1 MSAGDFPARSDAQP
15 GSERSVVTLSDYL
28 FTPVKQD
35 GILALSRGRH
45 QHVART
51 ILLAHAATADTEVG
65 GEAER
70 QLNHEF
76 ALRDLLDGAWALKPH
91 TSVRRH
97 AGVALV
103 YDDLDATPLSLLP
116 PGPQPVA
123 RLLSIAVGAASA
135 LRSLHE
141 TGLVHQAIMPSNLFV
156 DDTGHCRIGGFG
168 LATRQ
173 QCEIAD
179 TLPPHLHLAGEAPAY
194 MSPEH
199 TGRTRHVRDARSDLY
214 SLGVTLYKLATGHL
228 PFVARVPGDLSEWAH
243 CHIASE
249 PVPPHVQAAAV
260 PEALSLLI
268 LKLLAKRPARRYQSA
283 AGLEADLRRCR
294 TLWDTLGRIDPF
306 ELGTHDQPAEL
317 ELPGRLYAREAELAM
332 LQNAFDYVAMS
343 GNHALAVVTGTSGI
357 GKSALLETFLQGL
370 RQRPACCA
378 AGKGDQFR
386 REVPY
391 TALAEAFQGLVLEIL
406 GQPDAA
412 VRDWQQQVSQA
423 LGPYGQLAVNM
434 IPALELLAGKL
445 PPVATSTGPEA
456 QEHFHMAMHNLV
468 NAFARYDRPLVLLV
482 DDLQWL
488 DAPSLSLL
496 EHLLANPS
504 PLPLLLVASSREAT
518 AELGL
523 QVPPGTPEPTHA
535 RLRRKAAR
543 VYEVALAELDV
554 NAITTL
560 VADTLRA
567 RRRDLQG
574 LAALIHAKTLG
585 NPFFVGQFLKTMV
598 DDRLIVRRPDDANWH
613 FDLEGIRRRDYTDN
627 VAGMVLRR
635 LERLPAR
642 TRTLLGGMA
651 CLGRHSDIALLCA
664 IYGIDGRALHAV
676 LAPAH
681 AIDAVHQEEQRYA
694 FFHDRVQ
701 EAAHGLLSPAERKR
715 IYLSAGRLLARAAQA
730 DDRDEP
736 LFHATELFAQAAE
749 LVADAGEA
757 IDVARLSLQAARR
770 AKRAIAYASAVTYL
784 DSGLSF
790 LRAAAAS
797 GSEVPAPLMFA
808 LMQEQA
814 ECEFL
819 LGNLARALDLA
830 LRLLAMPATAPQRAA
845 IHQLKTEIHT
855 RRSENALAVETAVA
869 GLQAFGIR
877 LAAHPPA
884 SACDTAYLDIRARL
898 AGSALEALLDL
909 PPMSN
914 PDIEAAMA
922 LLAALSAPAS
932 FTDEHLFFLH
942 LCEMLRLTLEH
953 GMTGASTAALSWF
966 GVLVGHRFE
975 DYQEGFRY
983 GHLARELV
991 SRHSYLAYEAKTLLP
1006 LDQLSVWTHP
1016 LSFSIDCARAGF
1028 SAGVANGDITTAC
1041 FECCH
1046 QVANLL
1052 TRGDT
1057 LDEVLAEV
1065 QRGLDFVRRAGFQ
1078 DVEEILLLQQHFV
1091 DGLRQPHFP
1100 LRPAAPAL
1108 LDDLGPSRTSR
1119 ERMST
1124 LDFWHWIY
1132 LATTR
1137 YMAGNYDAAAAC
1149 QQRAA
1154 ALAWSAPGH
1163 IHLLDFHL
1171 YSALT
1176 LAATARPGALQYT
1189 AQRERLMAHSQKIDG
1204 WAAANPATFADK
1216 SLLVQAEIA
1225 RLDGDTLAALSL
1237 FEKAIW
1243 RADEQGFIQ
1252 YSALAHELAARLCAG
1267 SSFQTAAQAHARA
1280 ARDAYR
1286 RWGATGKVAQLESM
1300 HAGLAD
1306 SSPQKAYALAG
1317 SPQIRDVES
1326 VIRSARA
1333 LTEEIHLDKLVDTLM
1348 TIALEH
1354 AAAQRGLLI
1363 RLHGR
1368 TPIIEARAHTTS
1380 SGILVE
1386 LAQDAPGADDL
1397 PISMLNTVVR
1407 TGQRIIV
1414 DDASGPNPFAIDS
1427 YFHQQAHGSAMCIPM
1442 LKRNEL
1448 IGVLYLEN
1456 RLIRDSFTVAHTRV
1470 LELLAAQAAIS
1481 LETARLYDALL
1492 AENARRE
1499 RVERAM
1505 RASEA
1510 SLVMGERMSHT
1521 GSWRWDLRQN
1531 VFTCSEELCRIFE
1544 FDAAQSVFLL
1554 EDFAA
1559 RIHPDDRAVVLEMV
1573 DLHVAEERPIRVEY
1587 RIVRSDGEIRY
1598 LASIGKPLSVD
1609 GDALDYVGTVTD
1621 VTMRRQAEDALRNAQ
1636 ADLARVA
1643 RATTVG
1649 QLTASIAHEINQPL
1663 MSIVS
1668 NAGASL
1674 RWLDRAAPEI
1684 GNAREGLVAI
1694 ASEGQRAGDMIRSL
1708 QALTRNAAPVLAAID
1723 MHEAIRHILAIARS
1737 EIERRQVSLQLAMDA
1752 PSSQVFG
1759 DGVQIQQ
1766 VLLNLVINAVEA
1778 MSEVTDR
1785 LRMLRVATDIVEGV
1799 YLQVSVED
1807 TGTGMSN
1814 DAIKHAFEPFYTTKI
1829 NGMGMGLAICRS
1841 IVEAH
1846 NGRLYAAPRL
1856 PHGCV
1861 FAFVIPLCM
1870 PKPAADQGTASEARR
1885 RCQPPE
1891 DG

>member
-1 MSAGDFPARSDAQP
+1 M
-15 GSERSVVTLSDYL
+15 
-28 FTPVKQD
+28 
-35 GILALSRGRH
+35 
-45 QHVART
+45 
-51 ILLAHAATADTEVG
+51 
-65 GEAER
+65 
-70 QLNHEF
+70 
-76 ALRDLLDGAWALKPH
+76 
-91 TSVRRH
+91 
-97 AGVALV
+97 
-103 YDDLDATPLSLLP
+103 
-116 PGPQPVA
+116 
-123 RLLSIAVGAASA
+123 
-135 LRSLHE
+135 
-141 TGLVHQAIMPSNLFV
+141 
-156 DDTGHCRIGGFG
+156 
-168 LATRQ
+168 
-173 QCEIAD
+173 
-179 TLPPHLHLAGEAPAY
+179 
-194 MSPEH
+194 
-199 TGRTRHVRDARSDLY
+199 
-214 SLGVTLYKLATGHL
+214 
-228 PFVARVPGDLSEWAH
+228 
-243 CHIASE
+243 
-249 PVPPHVQAAAV
+249 
-260 PEALSLLI
+260 
-268 LKLLAKRPARRYQSA
+268 
-283 AGLEADLRRCR
+283 
-294 TLWDTLGRIDPF
+294 
-306 ELGTHDQPAEL
+306 
-317 ELPGRLYAREAELAM
+317 
-332 LQNAFDYVAMS
+332 
-343 GNHALAVVTGTSGI
+343 
-357 GKSALLETFLQGL
+357 
-370 RQRPACCA
+370 
-378 AGKGDQFR
+378 
-386 REVPY
+386 
-391 TALAEAFQGLVLEIL
+391 
-406 GQPDAA
+406 
-412 VRDWQQQVSQA
+412 
-423 LGPYGQLAVNM
+423 
-434 IPALELLAGKL
+434 
-445 PPVATSTGPEA
+445 
-456 QEHFHMAMHNLV
+456 
-468 NAFARYDRPLVLLV
+468 
-482 DDLQWL
+482 
-488 DAPSLSLL
+488 
-496 EHLLANPS
+496 
-504 PLPLLLVASSREAT
+504 
-518 AELGL
+518 
-523 QVPPGTPEPTHA
+523 
-535 RLRRKAAR
+535 
-543 VYEVALAELDV
+543 
-554 NAITTL
+554 
-560 VADTLRA
+560 
-567 RRRDLQG
+567 
-574 LAALIHAKTLG
+574 
-585 NPFFVGQFLKTMV
+585 
-598 DDRLIVRRPDDANWH
+598 
-613 FDLEGIRRRDYTDN
+613 
-627 VAGMVLRR
+627 
-635 LERLPAR
+635 
-642 TRTLLGGMA
+642 
-651 CLGRHSDIALLCA
+651 
-664 IYGIDGRALHAV
+664 
-676 LAPAH
+676 
-681 AIDAVHQEEQRYA
+681 
-694 FFHDRVQ
+694 
-701 EAAHGLLSPAERKR
+701 
-715 IYLSAGRLLARAAQA
+715 
-730 DDRDEP
+730 
-736 LFHATELFAQAAE
+736 AE

-770 AKRAIAYASAVTYL
+770 AKRAIAYASAVAYL

-797 GSEVPAPLMFA
+797 GSEDPAPLMFA

-845 IHQLKTEIHT
+845 IHQLKAEIHT

-922 LLAALSAPAS
+922 LLSALSAPAS

-991 SRHSYLAYEAKTLLP
+991 SRHGYLAYEAKTLLP

-1046 QVANLL
+1046 QVTNLL

-1057 LDEVLAEV
+1057 LDKVLAEV

-1091 DGLRQPHFP
+1091 NGLRQPNFP
-1100 LRPAAPAL
+1100 LQPAAPAL
-1108 LDDLGPSRTSR
+1108 LDDLGPGRAPSR

-1124 LDFWHWIY
+1124 LDFWHWVY

-1137 YMAGNYDAAAAC
+1137 YMAGNHDAAAAC
-1149 QQRAA
+1149 QERAA

-1176 LAATARPGALQYT
+1176 LAATAQPGAPQYA
-1189 AQRERLMAHSQKIDG
+1189 AQRERLLAHSQKIDG

-1225 RLDGDTLAALSL
+1225 RLEGDTLAALSL

-1243 RADEQGFIQ
+1243 RADEQGFVQ
-1252 YSALAHELAARLCAG
+1252 YSALAHELAASLCAG

-1280 ARDAYR
+1280 ARDGYR
-1286 RWGATGKVAQLESM
+1286 RWGATGKVAQLESL

-1306 SSPQKAYALAG
+1306 RSQQNAYALAG
-1317 SPQIRDVES
+1317 SLQIRDVES

-1333 LTEEIHLDKLVDTLM
+1333 LTEEIRLDKLVDTLM

-1363 RLHGR
+1363 RLHGK

-1386 LAQDAPGADDL
+1386 LAQDAPGPDDL
-1397 PISMLNTVVR
+1397 PISMLNTVIR

-1414 DDASGPNPFAIDS
+1414 GDASGPNPFAIDS

-1481 LETARLYDALL
+1481 LETARLYDDLL
-1492 AENARRE
+1492 AENARRQ
-1499 RVERAM
+1499 RVERAL

-1521 GSWRWDLRQN
+1521 GSWRWDLRRN

-1587 RIVRSDGEIRY
+1587 RVVRSDGEIRY

-1621 VTMRRQAEDALRNAQ
+1621 VTMRRQGEDALRNAQ

-1674 RWLDRAAPEI
+1674 RWLDRAQPEI

-1708 QALTRNAAPVLAAID
+1708 QALTRNAAPVLAAVD

-1752 PSSQVFG
+1752 PSSRVFG
-1759 DGVQIQQ
+1759 DGVQLQQ

-1785 LRMLRVATDIVEGV
+1785 LRMLRVASDIVEGV

-1807 TGTGMSN
+1807 TGIGLSN

-1861 FAFVIPLCM
+1861 FAFIIPLY
-1870 PKPAADQGTASEARR
+1870 AGAG
-1885 RCQPPE
+1885 
-1891 DG
+1891 G